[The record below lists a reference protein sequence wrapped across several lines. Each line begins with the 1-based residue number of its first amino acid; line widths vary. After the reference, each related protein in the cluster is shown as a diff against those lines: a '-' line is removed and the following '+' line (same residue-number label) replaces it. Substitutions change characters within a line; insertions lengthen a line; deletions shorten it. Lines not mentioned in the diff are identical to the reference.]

1 MENKKTIISEIISP
15 FLDLLKTSKAQKTVN
30 ASYLIEGIVYFG
42 MLTLMV
48 MFFNKYIGLDDIQA
62 SHMVG
67 FLTAGITLS
76 MLFLGA
82 AVDWIGVRK
91 ALIIALIFSLLGR
104 LIMTLAP
111 QAQGEGGIWSIK
123 YIIAAVGMLG
133 IIIGYGIYQPACY
146 AAIRI
151 FSSKEQAPMGYAM
164 LYALMNL
171 GGFLPGILS
180 APVRN
185 FGDSID
191 KGNGVLWVYWLYISF
206 TFLALLITIIFLS
219 NKSIKQAEFR
229 ESSKDDG
236 TDSEEDPLA
245 NLSSKEKIKY
255 YIKNFPFK
263 DLRFLFFIFILI
275 PVQTLFAHNWLTI
288 PMYCER
294 AFQGSAVSS
303 NFEFFSNINPILIFI
318 LAPIVTSLTSKA
330 NVYKMMV
337 YGTLV
342 MALPTFFLALG
353 PSIYTLMAYL
363 ILMTIGE
370 AMWQPRFLQ
379 LIAEIAPKGMVG
391 IYMGIGQ
398 FPWFLTKVITSF
410 YSGWFLMKYCPS
422 GVPPSEMNTQ
432 FMWLIYALIAVI
444 SPIGLILAGKW
455 INSGFINDKKVK

>member
-1 MENKKTIISEIISP
+1 MENKKSIISEIISP
-15 FLDLLKTSKAQKTVN
+15 FLDLFKTSNAQKIVN
-30 ASYLIEGIVYFG
+30 GTYLLEGVVYFG

-48 MFFNKYIGLDDIQA
+48 MYFNKYIGLDDIQA

-91 ALIIALIFSLLGR
+91 SLIIALLFSLAGR
-104 LIMTLAP
+104 LIMVLAP
-111 QAQGEGGIWSIK
+111 QAQGLGGMWSLK
-123 YIIAAVGMLG
+123 YILAALGMLG
-133 IIIGYGIYQPACY
+133 IIIGYGVYQPACY
-146 AAIRI
+146 AAIRL
-151 FSSKEQAPMGYAM
+151 FASKEQAPMGYAM

-171 GGFLPGILS
+171 GGFLPGIIS
-180 APVRN
+180 APIRN
-185 FGDSID
+185 LGDSLD
-191 KGNGVLWVYWLYISF
+191 KGNGVVWVYWLYTILTFISF
-206 TFLALLITIIFLS
+206 AIIMFFLT
-219 NKSIKQAEFR
+219 NKAIKQAECKNS
-229 ESSKDDG
+229 EQED
-236 TDSEEDPLA
+236 EEDPISKL
-245 NLSSKEKIKY
+245 NLKEKIKY
-255 YIKNFPFK
+255 YIDNFPFR

-303 NFEFFSNINPILIFI
+303 NFEFFSNINPILIFV
-318 LAPIVTSLTSKA
+318 LTPIVTSLTSKA

-363 ILMTIGE
+363 LLMTIGE

-398 FPWFLTKVITSF
+398 FPWFLTKVITSM
-410 YSGWFLMKYCPS
+410 YSGWFLMKYCPA
-422 GVPPSEMNTQ
+422 GVAPSAMNTQ
-432 FMWLIYALIAVI
+432 FMWFIYALIAVI

-455 INSGFINDKKVK
+455 MKSGFIGSVKDASP